1 MLTQKTG
8 PPISFACENF
18 NDNDKQKTKQFYLM
32 TKKNAINQLRTC
44 TGDQIGNKYLH
55 STPLLHS

>member
-18 NDNDKQKTKQFYLM
+18 NDNDKQKTKLTETVLFNDKIMQS
-32 TKKNAINQLRTC
+32 I
-44 TGDQIGNKYLH
+44 
-55 STPLLHS
+55 S